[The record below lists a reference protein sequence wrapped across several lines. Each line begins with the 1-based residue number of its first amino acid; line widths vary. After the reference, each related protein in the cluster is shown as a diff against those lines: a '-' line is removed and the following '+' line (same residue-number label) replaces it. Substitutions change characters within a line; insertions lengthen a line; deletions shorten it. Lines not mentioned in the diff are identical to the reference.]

1 MQAKRELTQLKE
13 RLKQQ
18 IAGLESEMATIDR
31 AIQLLEREDQSSPNS
46 LRRRRFRNVG
56 LSDAIRQVVASEW
69 ISPTEVRD
77 ELMHGGYPN
86 EDKNKLLASVFAT
99 MKRLGASGGLEVKR
113 VEGKL
118 KYRVQHRASSANQE
132 AVAPQHA
139 NGNGPPRKAQ
149 IHEWLKQNGPATRG
163 EILKGTELPG
173 GTVGANLSSE
183 KELFESRDG
192 KWYAR

>member
-1 MQAKRELTQLKE
+1 MQAKRELTQLRE

-18 IAGLESEMATIDR
+18 IAALESEMATIDK
-31 AIQLLEREDQSSPNS
+31 AIELLEREDQSSPNAPYGK
-46 LRRRRFRNVG
+46 RFRKVG
-56 LSDAIRQVVASEW
+56 LSDAIRQVVASVW

-99 MKRLGASGGLEVKR
+99 MKRLGKSGGFEVR
-113 VEGKL
+113 RIEGKL
-118 KYRVQHRASSANQE
+118 KYRVQQRASTNQE
-132 AVAPQHA
+132 AVASQHA
-139 NGNGPPRKAQ
+139 NGSGPLRKTQ

-173 GTVGANLSSE
+173 GTVGAYLSSE

-192 KWYAR
+192 KWHAR